1 MAASTWCLCLSV
13 PASAVDSFEA
23 ALSDQV
29 GAVSSGVADAEG
41 LVRVEAYCEREPD
54 RAAVTALLAAAALAA
69 GIEVPAFDIERLPD
83 LDWVAESHKALPA
96 IHAGPFYVYG
106 DHVRAAPPDGA
117 IALRV
122 EASAAFGT
130 GHHETTHGCLVA
142 LADLH
147 ETRAVSRVLDM
158 GCGTGILAIAAAK
171 LWRCPVLAVDNDPE
185 AVRLTREN
193 AAVNDAEEWVRAELG
208 DGYACPAVGAQE
220 PFDLIV
226 ANILAGPLIDL
237 AGDLKRALA
246 PGGVAILSGLLA
258 EQADSVLAAHCP
270 LALLRR
276 YPRNEWVTLLI
287 GNGTGSKPQRP

>member
-1 MAASTWCLCLSV
+1 M
-13 PASAVDSFEA
+13 EA
-23 ALSDQV
+23 ALSDLA
-29 GAVSSGVADAEG
+29 GAVSSGVPDADG
-41 LVRVEAYCEREPD
+41 TVIVEAYCEREPD
-54 RAAVTALLAAAALAA
+54 RVAVTASLAAAALAA
-69 GIEVPAFDIERLPD
+69 GIEVPNFEVERLPD

-96 IHAGPFYVYG
+96 VHAGPFYVYG
-106 DHVRAAPPDGA
+106 GHVRAAPPAGT

-130 GHHETTHGCLVA
+130 GHHETTHGCLLA

-147 ETRAVSRVLDM
+147 ETHAVRRVLDM
-158 GCGTGILAIAAAK
+158 GCGTGILALAAAK
-171 LWRCPVLAVDNDPE
+171 LWRCPVVAVDNDPE

-193 AAVNDAEEWVRAELG
+193 AAINGVGDCVQAHLG
-208 DGYACPAVGAQE
+208 DGYACPAVGAQG
-220 PFDLIV
+220 PYDLIV

-237 AGDLKRALA
+237 AGHLKRALA

-258 EQADSVLAAHCP
+258 EQAESVLYAHRP

-287 GNGTGSKPQRP
+287 GDDAGTKPQRP

>member
-1 MAASTWCLCLSV
+1 MAASTWCLQLSV
-13 PASAVDSFEA
+13 PASAMEGFEA
-23 ALSDQV
+23 ALSDLA
-29 GAVSSGVADAEG
+29 GAISSGVPDAEG
-41 LVRVEAYCEREPD
+41 MVAIEAYCEHEPD
-54 RAAVTALLAAAALAA
+54 PAAITASLAAAALAA
-69 GIEVPAFDIERLPD
+69 GIEMPSFEIARLPD

-106 DHVRAAPPDGA
+106 GHVHAAPPA
-117 IALRV
+117 RTIALRI

-130 GHHETTHGCLVA
+130 GHHETTHGCLLA

-147 ETRAVSRVLDM
+147 ETRRVRRVLDM
-158 GCGTGILAIAAAK
+158 GCGTGILALAAAK
-171 LWRCPVLAVDNDPE
+171 LWHCPVIAVDNDPE

-193 AAVNDAEEWVRAELG
+193 AAINDAEDWVQAHLG
-208 DGYACPAVGAQE
+208 EGYACPAVGAQG
-220 PFDLIV
+220 PYDLIV

-258 EQADSVLAAHCP
+258 EQAESVLDAHRP

-276 YPRNEWVTLLI
+276 YPRNEWVTLTI
-287 GNGTGSKPQRP
+287 GDGTGLKPQRP